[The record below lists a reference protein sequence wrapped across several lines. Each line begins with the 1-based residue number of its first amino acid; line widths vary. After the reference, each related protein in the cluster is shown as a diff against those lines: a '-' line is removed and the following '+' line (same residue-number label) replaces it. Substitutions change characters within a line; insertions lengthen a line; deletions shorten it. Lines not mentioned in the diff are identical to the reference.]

1 MALTTLTFSTRL
13 RNMEVNVIGAGLAG
27 TECALQLAKQ
37 GIKVKLYEMR
47 PQKKT
52 GVHVSADFAEFVC
65 SNSLGSYDITNASG
79 LLKKEMEILGGELI
93 KIAYDCQVPAGG
105 ALAIDRELF
114 SKKVTQLIENNEN
127 IEIIREEITQIPDNP
142 TVIASGPLT
151 SDDLANSI
159 KEFTQSEH
167 LHFFDAIAPIVE
179 CESVN
184 FDVAFYANRYDKV
197 DNFPSPLAGEGLGVR
212 GTSEASYIN
221 CPMNKEQYEKFYN
234 ILINAPKIELKEF
247 ERDAKFF
254 ESCLPVEVLAS
265 RGFDTL
271 RFGPMKPVGLIDKRT
286 NEENYAV
293 VQLRQD
299 NSAKTL
305 YNMVGFQTNLK
316 WASQKELIH
325 SIPGLENAN
334 IIRYGVMHRNTF
346 INSPKVLNA
355 TLQTRKRSDLFFAG
369 QITGTEGY
377 TESIATGLLAG
388 INMARY
394 IKGTSKN
401 NIKPKVFKN
410 ASWLNFPPP
419 LRGRVRVGGLPR
431 DKKDVFRGTLNSM
444 LLGKNAQPTLLTLPK
459 ETILGALCN
468 YISCEEHKHFQPI
481 NSNWGIVPPIE
492 LPKKERKNKKLKN
505 ELLAKRSIEALQR
518 V

>member
-1 MALTTLTFSTRL
+1 
-13 RNMEVNVIGAGLAG
+13 MEDVNVIGAGLAG
-27 TECALQLAKQ
+27 SECALQLAKR
-37 GIKVKLYEMR
+37 GIIVNLYEMR
-47 PQKKT
+47 PTKKT
-52 GVHVSADFAEFVC
+52 GAHTTDKFGEFVC

-93 KIAYDCQVPAGG
+93 KIAYECQVPAGG

-114 SKKVTQLIENNEN
+114 SQKVTELIEQNEN
-127 IEIIREEITQIPDNP
+127 INIIRDEVTQIPENP

-151 SDDLANSI
+151 SDKLADSI

-179 CESVN
+179 KDSIN
-184 FDVAFYANRYDKV
+184 FDIAFYANRYDKCTLTP
-197 DNFPSPLAGEGLGVR
+197 NSLPLTNHSQDDLLGRVLEGEGDSAHSSQF
-212 GTSEASYIN
+212 TAHYIN

-247 ERDAKFF
+247 ERGAKFF
-254 ESCLPVEVLAS
+254 ESCLPIEVLAS
-265 RGFDTL
+265 RGVDTL
-271 RFGPMKPVGLIDKRT
+271 MFGPMKPVGLIDKRT
-286 NEENYAV
+286 GEENYAV

-305 YNMVGFQTNLK
+305 YNLVGFQTNLK
-316 WASQKELIH
+316 WPSQKELIH

-355 TLQTRKRSDLFFAG
+355 TLQTRKRPDLFFAG

-377 TESIATGLLAG
+377 TESIATGMLAG

-394 IKGTSKN
+394 LQN
-401 NIKPKVFKN
+401 
-410 ASWLNFPPP
+410 
-419 LRGRVRVGGLPR
+419 VGGLGNPPY
-431 DKKDVFRGTLNSM
+431 LE
-444 LLGKNAQPTLLTLPK
+444 LPK
-459 ETILGALCN
+459 ETMLGALCA
-468 YISCEEHKHFQPI
+468 YISDPSHEKFQPI
-481 NSNWGIVPPIE
+481 NSNWGIIAPID
-492 LPKKERKNKKLKN
+492 LPKKDRKNKKLKN
-505 ELLAKRSIEALQR
+505 ELLAKRSIEILKS
-518 V
+518 